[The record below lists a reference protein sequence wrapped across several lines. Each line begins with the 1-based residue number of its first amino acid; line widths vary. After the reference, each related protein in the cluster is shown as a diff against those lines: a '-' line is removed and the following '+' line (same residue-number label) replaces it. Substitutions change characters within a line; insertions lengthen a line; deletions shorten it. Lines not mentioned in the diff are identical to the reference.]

1 MFNKFYFVVFLV
13 VFLSNTLAV
22 SSQTQLNDNEA
33 VSKLL
38 EKKKSFNKTHKIGFR
53 IQLYNGVETKA
64 KSIQKRFQV
73 TYGNIETHLIYKQP
87 EWKTQVG
94 YYKTR
99 LEADRALNI
108 FNKKFVGAIVIPI

>member
-1 MFNKFYFVVFLV
+1 MSNKFYFIF
-13 VFLSNTLAV
+13 FLSVLLLNSFAV
-22 SSQTQLNDNEA
+22 NGQSQLDDNEE
-33 VSKLL
+33 VTKLI
-38 EKKKSFNKTHKIGFR
+38 EKKRSFNKEHKIGFR
-53 IQLYNGVETKA
+53 IQLYNGLETKA
-64 KSIQKRFQV
+64 KSIRKRFQV

-108 FNKKFVGAIVIPI
+108 FKKKFAGCIVIPI